1 MRIAILGAGNVGG
14 ALAAAAVAAGH
25 EVTISAAT
33 PEHAQAAAENA
44 GAGARSAA
52 SNAEAVRDAEL
63 VVLAVPGSAVPGIAA
78 ELGEAL
84 SGAVV
89 VDSTNPLNDTGTD
102 LTTAGR
108 SAAEELQ
115 ALLSGAK
122 VVKGFNTIFASRHT
136 SPTEDSVPLDAF
148 LAGDDA
154 TAMAMAADLA
164 SSLGYRVIDV
174 GGLRMTRA
182 LEEMAFLNISL
193 NAANG
198 WPWQSGWKLVGPT
211 GSDR

>member
-89 VDSTNPLNDTGTD
+89 STP
-102 LTTAGR
+102 
-108 SAAEELQ
+108 
-115 ALLSGAK
+115 
-122 VVKGFNTIFASRHT
+122 
-136 SPTEDSVPLDAF
+136 PT
-148 LAGDDA
+148 
-154 TAMAMAADLA
+154 
-164 SSLGYRVIDV
+164 R
-174 GGLRMTRA
+174 
-182 LEEMAFLNISL
+182 
-193 NAANG
+193 
-198 WPWQSGWKLVGPT
+198 
-211 GSDR
+211 